1 MHEIL
6 FSIWFFLP
14 AGIANAVP
22 VFAPKIKF
30 LRVIKKPID
39 FGHELNKKRILGD
52 NKTWLGLTLAVTS
65 GLIVILIQI
74 IGYKHSAW
82 IRSISGNINY
92 SETKIIILGPLLGF
106 GALFGDS
113 VESFIKRQ
121 MGIKPGRSWFPFDQ
135 LDYIF
140 GGLLFS
146 SLIVQLS
153 LINYLI
159 IVIVWV
165 IIHLLGSYVGYLLGL
180 KAKPI

>member
-1 MHEIL
+1 M
-6 FSIWFFLP
+6 
-14 AGIANAVP
+14 
-22 VFAPKIKF
+22 
-30 LRVIKKPID
+30 
-39 FGHELNKKRILGD
+39 
-52 NKTWLGLTLAVTS
+52 
-65 GLIVILIQI
+65 IQI